1 MQAPLPSWQQRQAQ
15 HSQQPDVGLQALRAL
30 QGQQP
35 DVGLRALQ
43 GLLPGAALRALQAQ
57 QPDVGR
63 QALQVAGRRVL
74 RALRVAGRQV
84 QRDAAPGPGPGPGPA
99 SLNLAAYSLQTFRLH
114 LNLRSLFPVTVIDA
128 RAYTRTAY
136 TISPSKRKLETAI

>member
-1 MQAPLPSWQQRQAQ
+1 MRAPLPSWQQRQAQ

-63 QALQVAGRRVL
+63 QALQVAGR
-74 RALRVAGRQV
+74 QV
-84 QRDAAPGPGPGPGPA
+84 QRDAAPGPGPA

>member
-1 MQAPLPSWQQRQAQ
+1 MRAPLPSWQQRQAQ

-63 QALQVAGRRVL
+63 QALQ
-74 RALRVAGRQV
+74 VAGRQV

>member
-63 QALQVAGRRVL
+63 QALQ
-74 RALRVAGRQV
+74 VAGRQV

>member
-1 MQAPLPSWQQRQAQ
+1 MRAPLPSWQQRQAQ

-30 QGQQP
+30 LPGAALRA
-35 DVGLRALQ
+35 LRALQ
-43 GLLPGAALRALQAQ
+43 GLLPGAALRALQVA
-57 QPDVGR
+57 
-63 QALQVAGRRVL
+63 ALRAL

-84 QRDAAPGPGPGPGPA
+84 QRDAAPGPGPA